1 MGASKYNPIFEF
13 DCKVLSQ
20 NDQMVVSSIAGHM
33 MNLDFPENYKYISG
47 FCKKRSNWNT
57 VDPIELFTAPVEKSV
72 RADMK
77 AVYSEIYFRL

>member
-1 MGASKYNPIFEF
+1 
-13 DCKVLSQ
+13 
-20 NDQMVVSSIAGHM
+20 

-47 FCKKRSNWNT
+47 FCKKHSNWNT

-77 AVYSEIYFRL
+77 AVYSEIYFCF